1 VGSHQHQGSGPP
13 TLRLHLGAS
22 RTQLLYTSDKD
33 ETLKYL
39 EAAYREHNPSLI
51 NLQYEAIVDFLH
63 DDPRYQALVKKLA
76 LPAAH

>member
-1 VGSHQHQGSGPP
+1 LP
-13 TLRLHLGAS
+13 
-22 RTQLLYTSDKD
+22 YTSDKD

-63 DDPRYQALVKKLA
+63 DDPRYRALVKKLA